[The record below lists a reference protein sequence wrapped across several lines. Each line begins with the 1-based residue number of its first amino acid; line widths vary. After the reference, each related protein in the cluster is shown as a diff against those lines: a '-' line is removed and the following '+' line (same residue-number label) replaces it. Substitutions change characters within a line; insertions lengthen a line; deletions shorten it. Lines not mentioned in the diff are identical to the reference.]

1 MSPSWEEVDAYFEQ
15 RLAPPDAALDAALA
29 ANAAAGLPAIDVS
42 ALQGRF
48 LELIVRMSQ
57 ATRVLEIGTLGGYS
71 TIHMAR
77 ALGPGGR
84 VVTMEIDPE
93 RARVAQTNFQRAGV
107 ADRIVVHVGA
117 AADSLAALA
126 ARRPEP
132 FDLVFIDA
140 DKPSNALYLDWA
152 LKLTRPGSVI
162 IGDNVVRSGAVA
174 DARSR
179 DASVQGSRALID
191 AIAAEP
197 RLMATALQTVGAKG
211 WDGFVMALVV

>member
-1 MSPSWEEVDAYFEQ
+1 MSTLWSEVDAYFEG
-15 RLAPPDAALDAALA
+15 RLAPPDPALEAALA

-48 LELIVRMSQ
+48 LELVVRMTK

-71 TIHMAR
+71 TIPMAR
-77 ALGPGGR
+77 AQPPGGR
-84 VVTMEIDPE
+84 VVTLEIDPE
-93 RARVAQTNFQRAGV
+93 RARVAQANFQRAGV
-107 ADRIVVHVGA
+107 ADRVVVHVGR

-126 ARRPEP
+126 ARGPEP

-152 LKLTRPGSVI
+152 LRLTRPGSVI
-162 IGDNVVRSGAVA
+162 VGDNVVRSGGVA
-174 DARSR
+174 DAQSR
-179 DASVQGSRALID
+179 DASVLGSRALID

-197 RLMATALQTVGAKG
+197 RLVATALQTVGAKG

>member
-15 RLAPPDAALDAALA
+15 RLAPPDAALA

-140 DKPSNALYLDWA
+140 DKPSNAL
-152 LKLTRPGSVI
+152 KLTRPGSVI

>member
-15 RLAPPDAALDAALA
+15 RLAPPDAALAAALA

-42 ALQGRF
+42 PLQGRF
-48 LELIVRMSQ
+48 LEILVRMTR

-77 ALGPGGR
+77 ALPPGGR
-84 VVTMEIDPE
+84 VVTMEIDAG
-93 RARVAQTNFQRAGV
+93 RARVAQANFQRAGV
-107 ADRIVVHVGA
+107 ADRILVHVGP

-126 ARRPEP
+126 ARNPEP

-140 DKPSNALYLDWA
+140 DKPSNALYLGWA

-162 IGDNVVRSGAVA
+162 IGDNVVRSGGVA
-174 DARSR
+174 DAQSR
-179 DASVQGSRALID
+179 DASVRGSRALIE
-191 AIAAEP
+191 AIEAEP